1 MVPSL
6 SRSTAKSPLL
16 HEPKLLPPEPT
27 ASNQSEEE
35 DEEEEDEDEEEEEE
49 EEEDEEEEEEEEEE
63 DPRNDD
69 YVAAVCQYTTVLKE
83 TPPGFN
89 DPSNKYEVNLTN
101 IDQVSCD
108 WSHCRHADL

>member
-35 DEEEEDEDEEEEEE
+35 DED
-49 EEEDEEEEEEEEEE
+49 EEEEEEE